1 MPWKFRITAFVIAPL
16 MILSFQNC
24 SDFSLQDQIMYE
36 QALLESRES
45 LDAELIP
52 KLTTSS
58 ELRRWYKTSN
68 NNYVNLSTVGDQW
81 SVVLAV
87 PRTSTGTL
95 YSVRTGV
102 GDQEGSITISA
113 GKIQAVRS
121 NSVGTTYS
129 ETVEAALPASGDNM
143 VIAASF
149 GAKAGEVSLLVN
161 GKVQQTA
168 AVVSGTPE
176 AFTSATKILNSSGT
190 FGEYMIYVGDSS
202 SSETAGKLG
211 IAELNVMSRYIA
223 DNLSIPNVIFDPVV
237 VGGASGGGTA
247 EDAKLA
253 AVKTIISNKC
263 MTCHGG
269 TYSPNLSNFTAAS
282 MVSLG
287 QITAGNAL
295 SSKLYLRLQGSGG
308 STIGNGKDMP
318 QGGSISASEVQA
330 VADWINSL

>member
-1 MPWKFRITAFVIAPL
+1 MPWKFRIAALVVTPL

-24 SDFSLQDQIMYE
+24 SDFSLQEQIMYE
-36 QALLESRES
+36 QALLESREA

-68 NNYVNLSTVGDQW
+68 NNYVNLTTVGDQW

-87 PRTSTGTL
+87 PRSSTGTI

-102 GDQEGSITISA
+102 GDQEGAITIAS
-113 GKIQAVRS
+113 GKVQAVRS

-129 ETVEAALPASGDNM
+129 ETVEGSVPSSGDNM

-149 GAKAGEVSLLVN
+149 GAKAGEISLLIN

-176 AFTSATKILNSSGT
+176 AFTSATKTLNSSGT
-190 FGEYMIYVGDSS
+190 FGEYMVYVGESS
-202 SSETAGKLG
+202 SGETVGKLG
-211 IAELNVMSRYIA
+211 IAELNVMSRYLA
-223 DNLSIPNVIFDPVV
+223 DNLAIPNVIFDPVV
-237 VGGASGGGTA
+237 VGGASGGGTTV
-247 EDAKLA
+247 DTNLA
-253 AVKTIISNKC
+253 AVQTIMSNKC
-263 MTCHGG
+263 IGCHNGG
-269 TYSPNLSNFTAAS
+269 TSPDLRNVTAAS
-282 MVSLG
+282 MTSQG
-287 QITAGNAL
+287 QITAGDAL
-295 SSKLYLRLQGSGG
+295 SSKLYLRLQGSSGATVGG
-308 STIGNGKDMP
+308 GKNMP
-318 QGGSISASEVQA
+318 SGGSISASEVQA